1 MLKVNSSKEK
11 ASLSKLFPALPLSL
25 GEGVGG

>member
-1 MLKVNSSKEK
+1 MFKVNSSKEK

>member
-1 MLKVNSSKEK
+1 MLKVQSSKKK
-11 ASLSKLFPALPLSL
+11 ASFSKLFPALPLSL